1 MSETFATILIS
12 VLGGVNI
19 LELIG
24 FIVFYKQ
31 NKKSRELDNDNK
43 AANNFD
49 KVVEVNKEVIDMLK
63 QNYKELDDECD
74 KQAKDIVQLHADK
87 QKMMEEKLQLME
99 QIHTLKME
107 KKMAEFQK
115 CEVRNCINRQPPTGY

>member
-1 MSETFATILIS
+1 MTETLATILIS
-12 VLGGVNI
+12 ILGGVNL

-74 KQAKDIVQLHADK
+74 KQAKDDGRKTSTNGIDSYFK
-87 QKMMEEKLQLME
+87 NGKENGRISKM
-99 QIHTLKME
+99 
-107 KKMAEFQK
+107 
-115 CEVRNCINRQPPTGY
+115 

>member
-1 MSETFATILIS
+1 MTETFATILIS
-12 VLGGVNI
+12 VLGGINL

-31 NKKSRELDNDNK
+31 NKKSKELDNDGK

-63 QNYKELDDECD
+63 
-74 KQAKDIVQLHADK
+74 
-87 QKMMEEKLQLME
+87 
-99 QIHTLKME
+99 
-107 KKMAEFQK
+107 
-115 CEVRNCINRQPPTGY
+115 

>member
-1 MSETFATILIS
+1 MTETLATILIS
-12 VLGGVNI
+12 VIGGVNL

-24 FIVFYKQ
+24 FFVFYRQ
-31 NKKSRELDNDNK
+31 NKKSKELDNDNK

-63 QNYKELDDECD
+63 ENYKELDDECD
-74 KQAKDIVQLHADK
+74 KQAKDIDKLQADK
-87 QKMMEEKLQLME
+87 QAMMEEKLQLME

-107 KKMAEFQK
+107 KKLAEFKK
-115 CEVRNCINRQPPTGY
+115 CEVKNCPNRQPPTGY